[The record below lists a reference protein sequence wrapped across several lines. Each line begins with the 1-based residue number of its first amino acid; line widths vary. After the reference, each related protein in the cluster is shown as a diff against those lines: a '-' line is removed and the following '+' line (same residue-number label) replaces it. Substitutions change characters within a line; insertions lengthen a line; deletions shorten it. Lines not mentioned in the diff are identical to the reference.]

1 MEAVR
6 HVRRARHEP
15 ELPELPELAEVLHR
29 LWGLWRHAGRQ
40 RHLASAEALGRQ
52 QVHPGWV
59 SKNLVHAT
67 SVDNQ
72 TERLAIALENAE
84 QPYPTLRA
92 H

>member
-15 ELPELPELAEVLHR
+15 ELAEVLHR
-29 LWGLWRHAGRQ
+29 LRGLWRHAGRQ

-52 QVHPGWV
+52 QAHPEWV
-59 SKNLVHAT
+59 SKNLVHTT
-67 SVDNQ
+67 SVDDQ
-72 TERLAIALENAE
+72 SERLAIALENTE